1 MLAPQCVSF
10 FKLNATD
17 PRMNQLPKPRP
28 RPQPMKPYNRI
39 WGIYVAWVLGCGIS
53 IFRLGAVAMGLHW
66 FPNKAPV
73 NEAQYCSRVAWMF
86 CKKHAVSVASAPQAR
101 RREAPFL
108 SPQLADPIPE
118 GPRPRHSPYT
128 LHLPM
133 KHSLV
138 LNVSSYICTLSR

>member
-10 FKLNATD
+10 FKLNATN

-28 RPQPMKPYNRI
+28 RPQPMKPYTRI

-86 CKKHAVSVASAPQAR
+86 CKSMQYLWHRHHKRGVWKRHSCP
-101 RREAPFL
+101 
-108 SPQLADPIPE
+108 PQLADPIPE